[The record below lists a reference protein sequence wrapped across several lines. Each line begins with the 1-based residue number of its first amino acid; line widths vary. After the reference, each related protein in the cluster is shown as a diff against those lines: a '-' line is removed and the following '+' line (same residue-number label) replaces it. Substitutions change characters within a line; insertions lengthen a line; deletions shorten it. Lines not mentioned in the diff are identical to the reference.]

1 MAAAAR
7 EKTKYPG
14 VTFHTTDEGEKI
26 FYIRYR
32 LPHEGKQVEEK
43 AGKAS
48 HGMTAAKASAL
59 RGERM
64 EGKAP
69 TNAQKRQI
77 EDQKKHTWTMQTL
90 FDRYMDS
97 LPQNRGR
104 KTDRSNFKHI
114 EKIWHIAPEELNTD
128 MVNNIKRRLLKTKSP
143 QTIKHVITLIG
154 RIIKYGT
161 IHGLIEQPSTKQ
173 LRLEK
178 PRVDNKK
185 TEVLTSDEQERLI
198 RVLGEEVEYIDAAV
212 FMNIVLLTG
221 IRKSAA
227 LALKWEDIDTEL
239 KRIRLQ
245 GKEAKKGTTDYIPL
259 TADVEKLLLKL
270 NKTDSQYIFPSPK
283 NPERHRE
290 NFVKAINLFRNKAG
304 LQKDFRPIHGLRHNF
319 ASKIA
324 SSGEV
329 SMYVLQKLLTHEDPE
344 STQRYAHLADE
355 ALQKAAN
362 IGISEI
368 LKKKGDAGNQQ

>member
-1 MAAAAR
+1 MATAAR

-14 VTFHTTDEGEKI
+14 VTFHTTTEGERI

-32 LPHEGKQVEEK
+32 RPGSATQTEEK

-48 HGMTAAKASAL
+48 QGMTAAKASVL
-59 RGERM
+59 RSERM

-69 TNAQKRQI
+69 TNAQKRKL

-90 FDRYMDS
+90 FEKYMDS

-114 EKIWHIAPEELNTD
+114 EKIWNLAPDELNTD
-128 MVNNIKRRLLKTKSP
+128 LVNSIKKVLSKTKSP
-143 QTIKHVITLIG
+143 QTIKHVVVLIG
-154 RIIKYGT
+154 RIIKHGT
-161 IHGLIEQPSTKQ
+161 NHGLIEPPSAKQ

-185 TEVLTSDEQERLI
+185 TEVLTNEEQERLI
-198 RVLGEEVEYIDAAV
+198 KVLEEETEYIDAAV
-212 FMNIVLLTG
+212 FMNLILLTG

-227 LALKWEDIDTEL
+227 LALKWEDVDMEL

-259 TADVEKLLLKL
+259 TVDVEKLLLKL
-270 NKTDSQYIFPSPK
+270 NKTENPYIFPSPTLQG
-283 NPERHRE
+283 RHRE
-290 NFVKAINLFRNKAG
+290 NFVKAINIFRERAK
-304 LQKDFRPIHGLRHNF
+304 LSKDFRPIHGLRHNF

-329 SMYVLQKLLTHEDPE
+329 NMYVLQKLLTHEDPE

-355 ALQKAAN
+355 ALYKAAN
-362 IGISEI
+362 IGIAEI
-368 LKKKGDAGNQQ
+368 LKKKDNVGN